1 MALSKQQYDSYL
13 ESIKALANSGS
24 AVIYCIHNVNRPP
37 ESIFSSL
44 VYKELVRLSEYSN
57 EPFNEVMKKVLMALL
72 AKASEADIELA
83 NLRKLAIDMESGND
97 DKHKL

>member
-24 AVIYCIHNVNRPP
+24 AVIYCINNVNRTP
-37 ESIFSSL
+37 ELIFSPI
-44 VYKELVRLSEYSN
+44 YKEIVRLSEYSN
-57 EPFNEVMKKVLMALL
+57 EPTNEVMKKILMALL

-83 NLRKLAIDMESGND
+83 NLRKMAIDMESGNGD
-97 DKHKL
+97 RHKL